1 MKKKKMLIWGGLI
14 LIILVLLLIILTF
27 ISREKITVDNK
38 VSGSKY
44 VSIYAFSDGRKV
56 YSEFTDVKYTSKD
69 GKNSDLSDALKSN
82 PSTIDNV
89 MKTTKK
95 QDMLNDGG
103 TRIYY
108 FKDFD
113 IVKCHKTRENDSYIE
128 DYYIVSNARKV
139 IDNLCK

>member
-44 VSIYAFSDGRKV
+44 VSIYTFSDGRKV
-56 YSEFTDVKYTSKD
+56 YSEFTDVKYTSKN
-69 GKNSDLSDALKSN
+69 GKNSDLNEALKSN

-89 MKTTKK
+89 MKATKK

-113 IVKCHKTRENDSYIE
+113 IVKCHKTSENDSYIE